1 MREIVDTM
9 GTEDELARAR
19 ILLGEEEF
27 IGKPPGF
34 LREALRERSS
44 HLLPE
49 SLLLPI
55 HVVIPETDV
64 VTIAPTGPYVQDQ
77 PTVHATSPEKDH
89 FPSKIADRLVQSMH
103 LSTINKSVF
112 LYGWR
117 QSLTTITSN
126 RVVATGIEKHINQI
140 LDEMDLGDV
149 SYEGDFEPPKMWV
162 CETARSLVGKEKQ
175 GNGQVRRQK
184 RH

>member
-9 GTEDELARAR
+9 GTEDELVRAR

-27 IGKPPGF
+27 AGTPPEI

-55 HVVIPETDV
+55 HVVTPETDV
-64 VTIAPTGPYVQDQ
+64 VTIASTGPFIQDQ
-77 PTVHATSPEKDH
+77 PTVHATSPEKDR
-89 FPSKIADRLVQSMH
+89 FPSTIADRLVQSMH

-126 RVVATGIEKHINQI
+126 RVVAAGIEKHINQI
-140 LDEMDLGDV
+140 LDDMELAGV
-149 SYEGDFEPPKMWV
+149 GHKETFEAPKMWV